1 MSIKYRKVS
10 SKNTLNYDWDLPN
23 YNRTALLNFIAAN
36 HPKGINSNYLEIGCA
51 GNINFN
57 SIFLPNKTGVDPDM
71 GGTIK
76 LTSDQFFDDF
86 NKEKY
91 DLIFLDGLHTYKQTK
106 KDLINSLNVLNVGG
120 VIVLDDFIPR
130 NWKEEFTPRVQSDW
144 NGDVWKIS
152 FELLKSI
159 GIKFKLITIDGGQ
172 CIIFKEKGEHFIP
185 DFYEEFSNLKFDYFY
200 NNFNK
205 LPIINHIEGLDWIKN
220 NFK

>member
-1 MSIKYRKVS
+1 MSIKYSKVS
-10 SKNTLNYDWDLPN
+10 SKNTLDYDWKSLN

-36 HPKGINSNYLEIGCA
+36 HPKGFKSNYLEIGCA

-57 SIFLPNKTGVDPDM
+57 SIFLLNKTGVDPDI
-71 GGTIK
+71 GGTLK
-76 LTSDQFFDDF
+76 LTSDEFFQDF

-106 KDLINSLNVLNVGG
+106 KDLINALNALNLGG

-152 FELLKSI
+152 FELLKSV

-172 CIIFKEKGEHFIP
+172 CVIFKEKEKPFIP
-185 DFYEEFSNLKFDYFY
+185 DFYEEFNNLKFDYFY
-200 NNFNK
+200 NNVNK
-205 LPIINHIEGLDWIKN
+205 LPIINHIEGLDWIISN
-220 NFK
+220 L